1 MSSTFNNPQG
11 RSHLLGYLGEKVYL
25 VEPIFI
31 VAASHSYSTFETI
44 FVFDSH
50 SNSNFLVVARIAG
63 RASST
68 YLDFSSASGKCFTNS
83 SNLDTTTGGIR
94 ITFRLWANS
103 FLVENVQNLT
113 TFLGGRISFMRS
125 FQDVIRFENRDSLT
139 TKSYASANSQPLDYH
154 VLHSGKYDPMI
165 RLFFF
170 YVFRYG

>member
-1 MSSTFNNPQG
+1 MSGPFAGSNVFKGLKLLKNFFSWTGNGLQIMSSTFNNPQG

-31 VAASHSYSTFETI
+31 VAVSHSCSTFETI

-68 YLDFSSASGKCFTNS
+68 YLDFSSASDKCFTNS

-94 ITFRLWANS
+94 ITFRL
-103 FLVENVQNLT
+103 
-113 TFLGGRISFMRS
+113 
-125 FQDVIRFENRDSLT
+125 
-139 TKSYASANSQPLDYH
+139 
-154 VLHSGKYDPMI
+154 
-165 RLFFF
+165 
-170 YVFRYG
+170 